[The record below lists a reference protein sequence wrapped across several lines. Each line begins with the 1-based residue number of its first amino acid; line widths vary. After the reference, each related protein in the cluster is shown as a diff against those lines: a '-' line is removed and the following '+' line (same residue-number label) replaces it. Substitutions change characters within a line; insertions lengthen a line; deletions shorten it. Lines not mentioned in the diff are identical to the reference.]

1 MGEPAIKKD
10 VDMLRHVA
18 LLLLEFALGSG
29 KGGGTVVNFWPTCGN
44 SPTVQNAYILVQF
57 VSKID

>member
-1 MGEPAIKKD
+1 
-10 VDMLRHVA
+10 MLC
-18 LLLLEFALGSG
+18 
-29 KGGGTVVNFWPTCGN
+29 GGRILREGGCNKSRENPGIAKIGLTPPPTVVNFWPPCGN